1 MTVPHHALES
11 TLTRAAT
18 RAELD
23 RVVGVF
29 QLAASHERTRLMTVV
44 KARTPQRALHRA
56 RHVLDSLLPVDI
68 LCTHYSGGDGR
79 ILINVSFTPAEY
91 TWIRQAAA
99 RAGQSPNAYLRC
111 AVIRALGRT
120 DREAAERLDT
130 ALAQLLTNTTPEQL
144 MTATARIITTIR
156 RAHTC

>member
-1 MTVPHHALES
+1 MPHYALEV
-11 TLTRAAT
+11 TLTRAVT

-23 RVVGVF
+23 RAVGVF
-29 QLAASHERTRLMTVV
+29 QLAASHDRTRLMAVV

-56 RHVLDSLLPVDI
+56 RHALDSLLPIDI
-68 LCTHYSGGDGR
+68 LCTHYPDGDGR

-111 AVIRALGRT
+111 AVTQTLERT

-144 MTATARIITTIR
+144 LTATARTITTTQ